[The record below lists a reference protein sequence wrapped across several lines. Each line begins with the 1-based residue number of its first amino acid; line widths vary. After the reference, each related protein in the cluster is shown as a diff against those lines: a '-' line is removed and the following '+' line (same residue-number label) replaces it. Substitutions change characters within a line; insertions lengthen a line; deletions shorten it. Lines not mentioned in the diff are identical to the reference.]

1 MHAAQAGLA
10 QRAALDDAQ
19 ARAEAR
25 ERAADVRDR
34 VADEPMKSQTRKTEQ
49 RLPGHATALLQAL
62 KRCGS
67 SSSRR

>member
-1 MHAAQAGLA
+1 LHAAQAGLA

-34 VADEPMKSQTRKTEQ
+34 VADEQM
-49 RLPGHATALLQAL
+49 
-62 KRCGS
+62 
-67 SSSRR
+67 